1 MMNVVSFLHA
11 AIIAGTPLLL
21 ATLGE
26 ILTEKVGN
34 LNLGVEGMMLLGAVM
49 GFIVGYSTGSP
60 YLALLAAIV
69 AGGFGGFIFGALTVT
84 LRANQVVTGLT
95 LTIFGTG
102 MSSLLGQKVVGQVVP
117 EGIKNFFAPMPIP
130 LLSKIPYIGP
140 ILFTQDIFVYIS
152 YLLAIVIGIYIYNTK
167 AGLNL
172 RAVGENPASADAV
185 SINVGLYKYINIVLG
200 GALAG
205 LGGAY
210 LSLVYVPAW
219 QENIVAGR
227 GWIAVALVI
236 FAAWNPYKAIL
247 GAYLFGGLDIIG
259 FRLGKVAINQY
270 FLSMLPYLVTIVVLV
285 FVSAKKS
292 KKNSP
297 PKGLGNNYFREER

>member
-1 MMNVVSFLHA
+1 MNIVSFLHA
-11 AIIAGTPLLL
+11 TIVAGTPLLL

-34 LNLGVEGMMLLGAVM
+34 LNLGVEGMMLMGAVM
-49 GFIVGYSTGSP
+49 GFIVGYSTGNP
-60 YLALLAAIV
+60 YMALLAAMI
-69 AGGFGGFIFGALTVT
+69 AGGLGGFIYGVLTVG

-102 MSSLLGQKVVGQVVP
+102 LSSLLGQKVVGQVVP
-117 EGIKNFFAPMPIP
+117 NTIKDFFAPVSIPI
-130 LLSKIPYIGP
+130 LSEIPYIGQ
-140 ILFTQDIFVYIS
+140 ILFTQDVFVYIS
-152 YLLAIVIGIYIYNTK
+152 YLLAIITGIYLYNTR

-172 RAVGENPASADAV
+172 RAVGENAAAADAV
-185 SINVGLYKYINIVLG
+185 SINVSLYKYVNITIG

-236 FAAWNPYKAIL
+236 FAAWNPYKAII

-259 FRLGKVAINQY
+259 FRLGKVVINQY
-270 FLSMLPYLVTIVVLV
+270 FLSMLPYLVTIIVLV

-297 PKGLGNNYFREER
+297 PKGLGNSYFREER